1 MHSSTDAHSVNHYL
15 GLLTQRNPHIL
26 WHRAQN
32 EASKISGL
40 APLKKRLTC
49 YVPMLLCN
57 ITKQRSTQK
66 NIHTFVS
73 SNAPNVR
80 FELDNDDPELM
91 FEALPARFED
101 MVQHDEVND
110 DADPVLV
117 YMLNGQP
124 VAWYDMENAQGYV
137 A

>member
-1 MHSSTDAHSVNHYL
+1 M
-15 GLLTQRNPHIL
+15 
-26 WHRAQN
+26 
-32 EASKISGL
+32 
-40 APLKKRLTC
+40 
-49 YVPMLLCN
+49 N
-57 ITKQRSTQK
+57 ID
-66 NIHTFVS
+66 TFVN
-73 SNAPNVR
+73 SNAVNVR
-80 FELDNDDPELM
+80 FELTNDDPELM
-91 FEALPARFED
+91 FEAYPSRFAD